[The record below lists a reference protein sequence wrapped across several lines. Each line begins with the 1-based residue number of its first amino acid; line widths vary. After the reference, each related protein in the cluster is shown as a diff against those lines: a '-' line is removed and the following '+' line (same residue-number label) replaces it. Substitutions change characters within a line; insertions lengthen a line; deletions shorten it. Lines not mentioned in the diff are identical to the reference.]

1 MSTIFSEEEE
11 AGAVDGRSAAASL
24 LQDPNVMAALQ
35 VSLDLYHELRNK
47 LTIRLQGKLSGM
59 IGANSGYIQSL
70 PAPVKKRL
78 KALKKIQFES
88 TKIEAQFY
96 QEVHLLECKYHKT
109 FEPLYNK
116 RSTIIKGDYEPKDE
130 ECEWPSESEDEDE
143 TALAQ
148 EVNEKAKLTEEEK
161 KAQEEKDKDVKG
173 VPHFWLT
180 IFKNVELIAD
190 MIQEPDEPALEAL
203 KDLTVTFTE
212 VEFNCT
218 RIFKIR
224 NSNFRRTL

>member
-1 MSTIFSEEEE
+1 M
-11 AGAVDGRSAAASL
+11 
-24 LQDPNVMAALQ
+24 
-35 VSLDLYHELRNK
+35 
-47 LTIRLQGKLSGM
+47 SGM

-109 FEPLYNK
+109 HEPLYNK
-116 RSTIIKGDYEPKDE
+116 RSTIIKGDYEPNDE
-130 ECEWPSESEDEDE
+130 ECEWPSESEDEEE

-173 VPHFWLT
+173 IPHFWLT

-203 KDLTVTFTE
+203 KDVTVTFTE
-212 VEFNCT
+212 VK
-218 RIFKIR
+218 IFALDLR
-224 NSNFRRTL
+224 

>member
-1 MSTIFSEEEE
+1 MFNTSIFYFKTFCSEEEE
-11 AGAVDGRSAAASL
+11 AAAGDGRSAAASL

-35 VSLDLYHELRNK
+35 VNEAQNFISWLRDIQ
-47 LTIRLQGKLSGM
+47 TSIRFQGKLSGM

-116 RSTIIKGDYEPKDE
+116 RSTIIKGEYEPKDE

-212 VEFNCT
+212 VE
-218 RIFKIR
+218 I
-224 NSNFRRTL
+224 NST